1 MTPSEREAAKRAL
14 GQCVRSAC
22 AGAYAREVS
31 SYLRRALDQID
42 ADERLMEQ
50 VLESH
55 DHFPHGV
62 GAATDALRA
71 RLGQENDAEP
81 EKPEKVEAAVA
92 AMPRV
97 EPKMKFQVGQWVQDS
112 CQVPCK
118 GVVVAGPDRK
128 GIFAIKWATGSPK
141 GITEKY
147 YSPLKPCSPVCTAEQ
162 MSIGEGDEV
171 QRNEIP
177 VGIDGVPFAPAPNDP
192 IRGLV
197 VDTEERFRLRIRWD
211 GGNEW
216 YDYRWN
222 IASIIKRGPDGPG
235 GQR

>member
-42 ADERLMEQ
+42 ADERLMKR

-62 GAATDALRA
+62 GAATDALRT

-92 AMPRV
+92 AMPRA
-97 EPKMKFQVGQWVQDS
+97 EPEFQVGQWAEHEW
-112 CQVPCK
+112 
-118 GVVVAGPDRK
+118 GERGRVVDLLDGTRLEIRLSNRSHFASYTAG
-128 GIFAIKWATGSPK
+128 FT
-141 GITEKY
+141 
-147 YSPLKPCSPVCTAEQ
+147 PCSPVCTAEQ
-162 MSIGEGDEV
+162 RSIGVGDKVRVDDVPVDAQGLPYDSDFAGRTGEIIEV
-171 QRNEIP
+171 HGRWN
-177 VGIDGVPFAPAPNDP
+177 VGLQTSWGTKI
-192 IRGLV
+192 LS
-197 VDTEERFRLRIRWD
+197 
-211 GGNEW
+211 
-216 YDYRWN
+216 RWN
-222 IASIIKRGPDGPG
+222 IASIIECGPNGPG
-235 GQR
+235 G